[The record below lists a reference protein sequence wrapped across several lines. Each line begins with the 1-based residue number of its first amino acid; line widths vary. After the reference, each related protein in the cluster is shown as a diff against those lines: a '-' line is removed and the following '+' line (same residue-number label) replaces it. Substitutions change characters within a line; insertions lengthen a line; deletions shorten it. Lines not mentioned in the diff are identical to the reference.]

1 MKILVT
7 GGAGFI
13 ASHVADECIA
23 LGHAVTVVDDLS
35 GGVMENVNPAA
46 EFVKADIRDG
56 ALANLFASSKF
67 DVVIHHAAQMD
78 VRRSVADPAFDAS
91 VNIIGTINLLEN
103 SLRSGVGKFIFAST
117 GGAIYGEQDYF
128 PADEAHPV
136 RPLSPYG
143 ISKLAVEK
151 YLFYYGE
158 VHGLRSISLRY
169 GNVYGPR
176 QNPHGEAG
184 VVAIFTTRMLA
195 GAGPVINGDGLQTR
209 DYVYVADVVRA
220 NILALGHDAP
230 GVFNVGTGVETDVN
244 TLFRTLRGLT
254 GAECREEHGPAKKG
268 EQLRSVLDAG
278 LLRRTFGWAPATTVP
293 EGLRKTVESFRMK
306 SGA

>member
-1 MKILVT
+1 MKILIT

-13 ASHVADECIA
+13 ASHVADECVA
-23 LGHAVTVVDDLS
+23 QGHAVTIVDDLS
-35 GGVMENVNPAA
+35 TGVMENVNPKAA
-46 EFVKADIRDG
+46 FRRADIRD
-56 ALANLFASSKF
+56 AAISELFRHDPF

-78 VRRSVADPAFDAS
+78 VRKSVDDPAFDAS
-91 VNIIGTINLLEN
+91 VNIIGTLNLLEN
-103 SLRSGVGKFIFAST
+103 SIRTGVKKFIFAST

-128 PADEAHPV
+128 PADEAHPQ

-169 GNVYGPR
+169 ANIYGPR

-184 VVAIFTTRMLA
+184 VVAIFATKMLE
-195 GAGPVINGDGLQTR
+195 GGQPVVNGEGLQTR

-220 NILALGHDAP
+220 NMFALGHDAP

-244 TLFRTLRGLT
+244 TVFRTLRELT
-254 GAECREEHGPAKKG
+254 GSSCREEHGPAKKG
-268 EQLRSVLDAG
+268 EQMRSVIDSG
-278 LLRRTFGWAPATTVP
+278 LLRRTFGWSPGTAVADGLRTTV
-293 EGLRKTVESFRMK
+293 EYFRLK
-306 SGA
+306 RAR